1 MSLTRRAALGTAAMM
16 LAAPAIVK
24 AEAARTL
31 RFIPHAD
38 LASLDPMWTT
48 ADITRNHGNMI
59 YDQLYGMDKGY
70 QPRPQMLA
78 GHRIDM
84 DGRIW
89 ELTLRVGLK
98 FHDGEPVLA
107 RDCVES
113 VMRWS
118 KRDAYGSAPYCLI
131 RKCSRDAV
139 CHLSRK
145 LPLPVSFDAGN
156 EAPVAQPVRGLPLE
170 TACQNGAPQ
179 AHRRRTPFA
188 LRNALQSG

>member
-24 AEAARTL
+24 AQAGRTL

-70 QPRPQMLA
+70 QPTPQMLA
-78 GHRIDM
+78 GHRIDA
-84 DGRIW
+84 DGRMW
-89 ELTLRVGLK
+89 ELTLRGELK

-107 RDCVES
+107 RDCVAS
-113 VMRWS
+113 VTRWMV
-118 KRDAYGSAPYCLI
+118 RDAYGSALATRMDEITAASDKII
-131 RKCSRDAV
+131 RIRLKTLSTSCPRRWRSR
-139 CHLSRK
+139 RW
-145 LPLPVSFDAGN
+145 
-156 EAPVAQPVRGLPLE
+156 
-170 TACQNGAPQ
+170 
-179 AHRRRTPFA
+179 
-188 LRNALQSG
+188 